1 KTWEGV
7 GYGYGYA
14 FAQDDIC
21 PMADDYVTV
30 RAQRSRYFA
39 PTATYAQRGNSTTPQ
54 NRNSD
59 FFFQRA
65 INNHI
70 VEKLVAQPPTQ
81 AQLQAFGERLFDL
94 GIGSNA
100 VALGR
105 AATRNGS
112 GLMLGNP
119 HFPWDGTER
128 FYEAHATIP
137 GKVNVIGGSLFGVP
151 AVLIGHTDG
160 LAWSHTVSTAFRFTP
175 FELKLVPGDPTSYV
189 YDGVPHKMK
198 ADKVTVQV
206 KQQD

>member
-1 KTWEGV
+1 MFFLLG
-7 GYGYGYA
+7 GP
-14 FAQDDIC
+14 FSSQ
-21 PMADDYVTV
+21 
-30 RAQRSRYFA
+30 
-39 PTATYAQRGNSTTPQ
+39 STLQ
-54 NRNSD
+54 
-59 FFFQRA
+59 
-65 INNHI
+65 
-70 VEKLVAQPPTQ
+70 KLGDR
-81 AQLQAFGERLFDL
+81 LQL

-100 VALGR
+100 VALGG
-105 AATRNGS
+105 AATKNGS

-151 AVLIGHTDG
+151 AVLIGHTSG

-175 FELKLVPGDPTSYV
+175 YELKLVPGSPTSYV

-206 KQQD
+206 KQQDGSIKPETR